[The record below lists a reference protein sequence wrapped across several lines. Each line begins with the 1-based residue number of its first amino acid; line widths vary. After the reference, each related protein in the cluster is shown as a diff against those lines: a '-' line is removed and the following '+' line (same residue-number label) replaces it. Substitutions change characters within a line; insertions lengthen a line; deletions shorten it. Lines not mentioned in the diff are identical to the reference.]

1 MKAVILAAGM
11 GSRLNMK
18 PKPLL
23 KVGGIEIILRS
34 MKLLSN
40 HVDEFI
46 VVAGKFYDEIK
57 SFLEDVPF
65 KHRIIKNEHPEWG
78 NGYSLKLAKDHVNGK
93 FVLLMGDHIYSEDF
107 IREAIRGEGLIVDG
121 KPSYID
127 IEEATRVKAV
137 NGRIENIGKGLEDYN
152 FIDTGFFI
160 LDDSIFEVA
169 NRLPDDV
176 SVSDIIRDARLR
188 VYEVSGYF
196 WTDVDTEE
204 DLKKA
209 NWLLIESSIKDT
221 DGLVS
226 RYINRKISTRISALL
241 INRVTPTQMTF
252 VSFITG
258 LISAFSLLFSI
269 QAGALLYQLSSILDG
284 CDGEIARASL
294 RKSPF
299 GGYIDSIMDRFVDFL
314 FLGILAFMFPS
325 SLLPALFAIF
335 GSFMV
340 SYTRE
345 KYKVEFGKKTLED
358 RTKYLIGKRDE
369 RVFIIMLFCLLGY
382 INLMFWIIAL
392 LTNLRVLL
400 TLVTVWRVEI
410 SEGGKR

>member
-1 MKAVILAAGM
+1 
-11 GSRLNMK
+11 
-18 PKPLL
+18 
-23 KVGGIEIILRS
+23 
-34 MKLLSN
+34 
-40 HVDEFI
+40 
-46 VVAGKFYDEIK
+46 
-57 SFLEDVPF
+57 
-65 KHRIIKNEHPEWG
+65 
-78 NGYSLKLAKDHVNGK
+78 
-93 FVLLMGDHIYSEDF
+93 
-107 IREAIRGEGLIVDG
+107 
-121 KPSYID
+121 
-127 IEEATRVKAV
+127 
-137 NGRIENIGKGLEDYN
+137 
-152 FIDTGFFI
+152 
-160 LDDSIFEVA
+160 
-169 NRLPDDV
+169 
-176 SVSDIIRDARLR
+176 
-188 VYEVSGYF
+188 
-196 WTDVDTEE
+196 
-204 DLKKA
+204 
-209 NWLLIESSIKDT
+209 
-221 DGLVS
+221 
-226 RYINRKISTRISALL
+226 
-241 INRVTPTQMTF
+241 MTF

-258 LISAFSLLFSI
+258 LISAFSLLFSV